1 VTEAVQLAKVVQR
14 LMRSGAYARALRLL
28 DEVHPSD
35 LAQLVPL
42 LRPREVGLLF
52 TEVLPLQVTGEV
64 LEELSDKDLE
74 RTLSTQSDD
83 RVAEILGR
91 LDPPNAVALLDRL
104 STIRSE
110 AILNHAP
117 PELRSILERVLAYP
131 PDTAG
136 RAASPLLL
144 ALAPETTAEAAIEL
158 MRKTGVEDIWD
169 LYVVEPSGQLV
180 GILPL
185 RRLLVAQPHVEVKEL
200 LVEAPVV
207 IDAFAPVEDAARS
220 CARYDLMAV
229 PVVDEHHSLV
239 GIITVDNVLDIV
251 EDEATEALYGIAGL
265 DRQLRVSSLLSEH
278 LSSRIP
284 WVMINLLTASMA
296 ALVVGSFEETIQ
308 KWAFLA
314 AFMPVIAGMGGNMGT
329 QTLTLITRG
338 LALDDVSK
346 ALIWRI
352 VGRQLLVGLTLG
364 CAVGIL
370 MGLGAW
376 LWQGQLL
383 AITVFLAMIGN
394 FIIGSLV
401 GTIVP
406 IAFDSLDR
414 DPAVGSGVI
423 VTAATDI
430 LGFLQFL
437 ALGAYF
443 LSGS

>member
-1 VTEAVQLAKVVQR
+1 MIEAVQLAKVVQR
-14 LMRSGAYARALRLL
+14 LMRSGAYARAQRLL

-35 LAQLVPL
+35 LARLVPL

-52 TEVLPLQVTGEV
+52 TEVLPLQITGEV

-74 RTLSTQSDD
+74 RTLITQSDD
-83 RVAEILGR
+83 RVAAILGR
-91 LDPPNAVALLDRL
+91 LDPPDAVSLLDRL
-104 STIRSE
+104 PTDRSE
-110 AILNHAP
+110 AILSHVP
-117 PELRSILERVLAYP
+117 TELGSLLEKILAYP
-131 PDTAG
+131 EDTAG
-136 RAASPLLL
+136 RAASPILL
-144 ALAPETTAEAAIEL
+144 ALAPETTAEQAIDL

-169 LYVVEPSGQLV
+169 LYVVEPGGQLV

-185 RRLLVAQPHVEVKEL
+185 RRLLVAQPGTIVREL

-278 LSSRIP
+278 LTSRIP
-284 WVMINLLTASMA
+284 WVMINLLTASLA
-296 ALVVGSFEETIQ
+296 AFVVGSFEDTIRQ
-308 KWAFLA
+308 WAFLA
-314 AFMPVIAGMGGNMGT
+314 AFMPVVAGMGGNMGT

-338 LALDDVSK
+338 LALDDVGK
-346 ALIWRI
+346 GMIMRI
-352 VGRQLLVGLTLG
+352 VSRQMMVGLTLG
-364 CAVGIL
+364 ITVGAL
-370 MGLGAW
+370 MGTGAW
-376 LWQGQLL
+376 LWQGELL
-383 AITVFLAMIGN
+383 AMTVFFAMVGN
-394 FIIGSLV
+394 FLIGSLV
-401 GTIVP
+401 GTVVP
-406 IAFDSLDR
+406 IAFDSLNR

-423 VTAATDI
+423 VTAATDV

-443 LSGS
+443 LTGS